1 MSRSA
6 FTVGKDL
13 RSDCNRRDGDPILK
27 RVTHVIGFREFR
39 LWRYRDQMFAYK
51 REGNTRLRSEDISAP
66 CECSDGD
73 RMTVAPQFSRN
84 AFAVHGMCAARGPT
98 FEK

>member
-1 MSRSA
+1 MA
-6 FTVGKDL
+6 
-13 RSDCNRRDGDPILK
+13 DPILK

-39 LWRYRDQMFAYK
+39 LCRHRDQMFAYK

-84 AFAVHGMCAARGPT
+84 AFAVPRHVCCAWPNVREVGSPEAVDGVAT
-98 FEK
+98 K

>member
-1 MSRSA
+1 MA
-6 FTVGKDL
+6 
-13 RSDCNRRDGDPILK
+13 DPILK

-39 LWRYRDQMFAYK
+39 LCRHRDQMFAYK

-84 AFAVHGMCAARGPT
+84 ALAVPRHVCCAWPT